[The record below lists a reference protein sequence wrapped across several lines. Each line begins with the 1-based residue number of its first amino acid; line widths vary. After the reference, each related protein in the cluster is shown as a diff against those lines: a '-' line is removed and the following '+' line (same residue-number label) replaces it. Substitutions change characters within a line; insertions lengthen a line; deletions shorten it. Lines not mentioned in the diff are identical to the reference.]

1 MDLERAK
8 IVIPAMTINGQAY
21 PSQELSIVNR
31 RHHSGEL
38 LVCDDEAY
46 DNIRIDAEH
55 RFPSC
60 RVPVLHICGAGG
72 LKSADRE
79 GATALR

>member
-31 RHHSGEL
+31 MYRG
-38 LVCDDEAY
+38 
-46 DNIRIDAEH
+46 II
-55 RFPSC
+55 
-60 RVPVLHICGAGG
+60 PVNC
-72 LKSADRE
+72 
-79 GATALR
+79 